1 MKNEKPLK
9 LKVDLFAVNE
19 NVLKVFVRKCY
30 YTLPQDCEINMIS
43 TESKMKGS
51 KVLKQKNCLIKEVNL
66 LDSLLE
72 HQPDTKIDMKVLQIN
87 SEELETTDSYSE
99 RKRKFETRNSKMD
112 IPLQK
117 FFDFQNDIESLEK
130 DTDLALT

>member
-30 YTLPQDCEINMIS
+30 SMLPQDCEINMIS
-43 TESKMKGS
+43 MESKMKGS
-51 KVLKQKNCLIKEVNL
+51 KVLMQKNCLIKEVNL
-66 LDSLLE
+66 LNSLIE
-72 HQPDTKIDMKVLQIN
+72 HQPDTNIDMKVPPIK
-87 SEELETTDSYSE
+87 SEELETIDSYSE
-99 RKRKFETRNSKMD
+99 RKRKFETRDTKMD

-117 FFDFQNDIESLEK
+117 FFDLQSDMEILERE
-130 DTDLALT
+130 TDLALT